1 MKISKNAFTMI
12 ELIFVIVI
20 LGILAVI
27 AFPRVS
33 ATRNDAIAA
42 VELMNVAQGLHNLA
56 SEYTS
61 KGSFANYTVSDANK
75 TVKCFIFTLNNATDG
90 NISIS
95 TINAAT
101 SRCSQTVL
109 DAVKIKAGHNGIIN
123 TDGSMKTYVFKGG
136 GVVE

>member
-20 LGILAVI
+20 LGILGAI
-27 AFPRVS
+27 AFPRLV
-33 ATRNDAIAA
+33 ATRNDAKVA
-42 VELMNVAQGLHNLA
+42 VDLMNVAQGLHNLA
-56 SEYTS
+56 AEYTS
-61 KGSFANYTVSDANK
+61 KGSFVNYTVSDANK
-75 TVKCFIFTLNNATDG
+75 NVKCFVFTLNNATDG

-95 TINAAT
+95 ALNAAN

-109 DAVKIKAGHNGIIN
+109 DALKIRAGKIGILN